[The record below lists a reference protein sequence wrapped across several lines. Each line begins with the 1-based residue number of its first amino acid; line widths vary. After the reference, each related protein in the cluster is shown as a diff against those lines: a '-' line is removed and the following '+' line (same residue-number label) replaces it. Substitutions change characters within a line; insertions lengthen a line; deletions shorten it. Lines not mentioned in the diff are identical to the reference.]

1 MAPGIHF
8 GTVTR
13 KQIPGLWQTRQ
24 STLTE
29 STKSLNQRGYFLGGV
44 YREYLKRNQQHKI

>member
-13 KQIPGLWQTRQ
+13 KQITWLRLTRQ

-44 YREYLKRNQQHKI
+44 YREYLKRNEQHKI